1 MAPRRLKR
9 PSEIFWIC
17 WFTYFTAYLCR
28 SNFSIALPKM
38 IEEGAIDY
46 VQAAMVGSV
55 FSWVYALGQ
64 LINGRLGDKFDSS
77 KMVSFGLALSAAL
90 NLVTGSARGY
100 FQILGAWAV
109 NAFALSMLWGPIMRV
124 LSHVTLQETR
134 GRTASK
140 ISTSMIAGYIATWG
154 GVGWLLRFS
163 SWRLAFWLP
172 SVAVIPALV
181 LVKRLRVI
189 SKPLEV
195 SRAHIRGATR
205 DVFKDLRF
213 HLLISLT
220 IFQGILRSALVL
232 WIPVL
237 LRDVHNAN
245 QNLIASS
252 SVLIQMIAL
261 AGIST
266 VGILERKANLRDSS
280 QLIVFFLLS
289 TISLVGLSVEKGGNL
304 LIGGGLLGVS
314 LSAMYGANTVLLGS
328 VPLSFGNKGMVS
340 TVAGTLDFVSYA
352 AGGVAI
358 IALSPII
365 EEAGWHAI
373 TLIWSVIALM
383 GTVTALFLNLPRN
396 V

>member
-1 MAPRRLKR
+1 
-9 PSEIFWIC
+9 
-17 WFTYFTAYLCR
+17 
-28 SNFSIALPKM
+28 M